1 MAGSVLAWSL
11 CFVLV
16 ISPSYHQRTPTSK
29 FYPAPHIIGKEN
41 DGEEKVND
49 PYLVS
54 AIAHMV
60 TVQNGWT
67 QDKRSI
73 QSIVNLNVIVSQQG
87 GAHIWGNNTKHG
99 KIYIYVYSLQLV
111 ET

>member
-16 ISPSYHQRTPTSK
+16 ISPSYHQRTSTSK

-54 AIAHMV
+54 AIVHMV

-87 GAHIWGNNTKHG
+87 GAHIWGNNT
-99 KIYIYVYSLQLV
+99 
-111 ET
+111 